1 MKKFFIYIRDLFF
14 GKKVNVSK
22 QITETIESVEPEEH
36 NRKIVLDSRTESI
49 KAIEPETPAETPAE
63 TFNETET
70 LTDTNVESDESLKE
84 RVESENNMRYMS
96 FVETPAKSNR
106 ERVIEVIELNSQA
119 NPSFTT
125 TMVYKWLG
133 GNMPIL
139 SVRKCIYTLHAKGYL
154 QVCKK
159 TIGENKKVK
168 FYSLKDV
175 QG

>member
-1 MKKFFIYIRDLFF
+1 MKRFFIYIRNLFF

-22 QITETIESVEPEEH
+22 KYAEGGKLDEQEKIEIEES

-49 KAIEPETPAETPAE
+49 QVTKPETLS
-63 TFNETET
+63 ET
-70 LTDTNVESDESLKE
+70 LNDTIVESDESLKE
-84 RVESENNMRYMS
+84 QVEPENNMRYMS
-96 FVETPAKSNR
+96 FVETPNKSNR
-106 ERVIEVIELNSQA
+106 ERVIEVIELNSEA

-133 GNMPIL
+133 GNMPVL
-139 SVRKCIYTLHAKGYL
+139 SVRKCIYTLHSKGYL

-168 FYSLKDV
+168 FYSLKNV